1 MNGELTLP
9 IPSRTALSSIK
20 TYHNAS
26 PNLAEESYDVPEP
39 RQVGK
44 LLVFELTGF
53 LHSDIVVEAQK
64 AVRSYLDEAL
74 EQDAKSLPWAAM
86 SVEGFPD
93 SPVRW
98 RSRDP
103 GWGLALGQGRSIA
116 DEQQSRSHGGGH
128 RRSRQDRSAS
138 PASGV
143 IGSNSHDMN
152 VSQTSDDSDDNMAE
166 EDDESVSSDSSD
178 SSDSDDSEAS
188 QPLTGKRARRKRSK
202 RRNGKGYM
210 GKGESERSVN
220 VAAAG
225 SGASGGGASAFGWGC
240 LLFGRGSAGGER
252 GARDEGSRQEQK
264 GVAGYNHTIW
274 WENVTGD
281 TRN

>member
-9 IPSRTALSSIK
+9 IPSRTALHSIK

-26 PNLAEESYDVPEP
+26 ASLAEGCYDVPEP

-44 LLVFELTGF
+44 LLVFEITGF
-53 LHSDIVVEAQK
+53 LHSDTVLEAQK
-64 AVRSYLDEAL
+64 AVRSYLDEASK
-74 EQDAKSLPWAAM
+74 QNAKSLPWAAM
-86 SVEGFPD
+86 SLEGFPD

-116 DEQQSRSHGGGH
+116 DEQQSRRHGGGH
-128 RRSRQDRSAS
+128 RQNRQDRSAS
-138 PASGV
+138 SASGGV
-143 IGSNSHDMN
+143 GSNGHGMN
-152 VSQTSDDSDDNMAE
+152 MSQTSDDSDDDMAE
-166 EDDESVSSDSSD
+166 EDHESALSDSSVL
-178 SSDSDDSEAS
+178 SDSDSSETS

-202 RRNGKGYM
+202 RRKGKGHM
-210 GKGESERSVN
+210 GKGESERSVD

-240 LLFGRGSAGGER
+240 LLFGRGTAGGER

-264 GVAGYNHTIW
+264 GDERFNHTIW